1 MEKTG
6 FYANIFDLWTIKEMA
21 VVAEALNICRHIIIA
36 VNACPEKEPLF
47 STEERIKMIKSSFSD
62 FIRLQTFLRQ
72 AGVFGEEKS
81 FFRRLYGKLS
91 ADPNCISVVPYRG
104 EEILAAIN
112 AGADMLIRDSR
123 YEDQIVV
130 SYHNQQIARHYGSP
144 IQQVYYP
151 LERYSGMPDPIR
163 YVTAQKVLS
172 LCSNN
177 LFSLAALYVM
187 PSTMDKLA
195 AKYLYNLWNT
205 EKNIDSDY
213 RYHSLV
219 KRYNAPGRVY
229 HTMSHLAYM
238 VDWLYVYAT
247 QEKHGFDQKHLLPGI
262 FMHDLINEGKSDD
275 VKKSVELIGQY
286 CNAAC
291 DPKIISR
298 YILATDHEMNEAD
311 REKMQLEER
320 LIHDLDLAVL
330 GDSYD
335 VYLQYAAG
343 IREEYI
349 HISEKTYAQRRITV
363 LQMFIEREN
372 IFLLPFF
379 RTRMESAARAN
390 INREIQMWKQ
400 LLTEE
405 KK

>member
-6 FYANIFDLWTIKEMA
+6 FFANVFDVWTIKDMA
-21 VVAEALNICRHIIIA
+21 VVAEAFNICRHIIIA
-36 VNACPEKEPLF
+36 VNACPEKKPVF
-47 STEERIKMIKSSFSD
+47 STEERIEMIKSSFSD

-72 AGVFGEEKS
+72 AGVFEEEMSS
-81 FFRRLYGKLS
+81 FHRLYEKLS

-123 YEDQIVV
+123 YDDQIVV

-151 LERYSGMPDPIR
+151 LERYSGMPNPIR
-163 YVTAQKVLS
+163 YITAQKVLS

-187 PSTMDKLA
+187 PSAMDKLA
-195 AKYLYNLWNT
+195 AKYLYNLWST

-219 KRYNAPGRVY
+219 NRYNAPGRVY

-238 VDWLYVYAT
+238 IDQLYVYEAFSKKRMDT
-247 QEKHGFDQKHLLPGI
+247 KHLLLGI

-291 DPKIISR
+291 DQKAISR
-298 YILATDHEMNEAD
+298 YILATDHEMNDAD

-343 IREEYI
+343 IRQEYS
-349 HISEKTYAQRRITV
+349 HIPEKTYAQQRITV
-363 LQMFIEREN
+363 LQKLLERP
-372 IFLLPFF
+372 IYLMPLGRLFK
-379 RTRMESAARAN
+379 ESCAREN
-390 INREIQMWKQ
+390 INREIRMWKQ
-400 LLTEE
+400 LLAEE
-405 KK
+405 KQ